1 MVVKNVG
8 LALRY
13 CIPQMVGQ
21 KIGNFWVIDIQQ
33 KTFCSADT
41 DSLFIVDCRS

>member
-21 KIGNFWVIDIQQ
+21 KIGNFWVIDTNNKRPSVLQIQIH
-33 KTFCSADT
+33 S
-41 DSLFIVDCRS
+41 